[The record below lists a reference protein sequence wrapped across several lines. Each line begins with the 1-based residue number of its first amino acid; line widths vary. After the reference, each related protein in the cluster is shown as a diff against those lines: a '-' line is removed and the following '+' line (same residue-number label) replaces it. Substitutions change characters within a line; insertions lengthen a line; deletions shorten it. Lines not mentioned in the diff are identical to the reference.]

1 MDLWSVT
8 VLMGRVLTR
17 HLAWNLGWFLGYF
30 LSCFTEA
37 VSTECF
43 VAPFEHWGG
52 GSDNGRFPLI
62 SQRAKKKPWHVL
74 DFADVGVKAS
84 WHIPVL

>member
-1 MDLWSVT
+1 MDLWSVI

-17 HLAWNLGWFLGYF
+17 HLARNLGWFLGYF

-52 GSDNGRFPLI
+52 VLI
-62 SQRAKKKPWHVL
+62 MADFLLSVKEQKKNL
-74 DFADVGVKAS
+74 GMC
-84 WHIPVL
+84 LTLQM